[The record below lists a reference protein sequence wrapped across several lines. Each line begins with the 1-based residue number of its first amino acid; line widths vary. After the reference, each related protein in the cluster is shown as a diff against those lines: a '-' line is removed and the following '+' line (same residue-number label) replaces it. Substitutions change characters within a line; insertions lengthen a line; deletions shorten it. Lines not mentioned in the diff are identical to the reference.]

1 VGDSVDVDRFGYAAG
16 PLVDGVE
23 DGRFDSGGSDDCR
36 APVCFANEESC
47 PVEEA
52 FFCNDLGDVQANS
65 GSILDLKPGIETG
78 VSLEFFAGTLL
89 AGAF

>member
-1 VGDSVDVDRFGYAAG
+1 VDGFGYAAG

-23 DGRFDSGGSDDCR
+23 DGRFDSGGSDDCK
-36 APVCFANEESC
+36 APVCFAKEKSR
-47 PVEEA
+47 PVEGA
-52 FFCNDLGDVQANS
+52 FFCDDLGDVQAKS

-78 VSLEFFAGTLL
+78 VSLEFFAGTPL